1 MNYYYHYNHYYVMFF
16 IMILAGLLSTMNMW
30 ANKIDDIRFSLND
43 FYMIGLMVGWMIL
56 FMAIYYKDIY
66 PFLVGLIL
74 VLFNF
79 YAIRTQLFINEK
91 QYLLGMI
98 PHHSMAV
105 LMSKRLL
112 EKGDVTPKIK
122 NFVNNII
129 KNQSEEIQ
137 FMKDI
142 L

>member
-1 MNYYYHYNHYYVMFF
+1 MAVYYQD
-16 IMILAGLLSTMNMW
+16 L
-30 ANKIDDIRFSLND
+30 
-43 FYMIGLMVGWMIL
+43 
-56 FMAIYYKDIY
+56 Y
-66 PFLVGLIL
+66 PFLVGLLFIA
-74 VLFNF
+74 FNF
-79 YAIRTQLFINEK
+79 YAIRTQLFIDQN

-112 EKGDVTPKIK
+112 EKDNITPEIK
-122 NFVNNII
+122 NYVKKII

>member
-1 MNYYYHYNHYYVMFF
+1 
-16 IMILAGLLSTMNMW
+16 
-30 ANKIDDIRFSLND
+30 
-43 FYMIGLMVGWMIL
+43 
-56 FMAIYYKDIY
+56 
-66 PFLVGLIL
+66 
-74 VLFNF
+74 
-79 YAIRTQLFINEK
+79 
-91 QYLLGMI
+91 MI

-112 EKGDVTPKIK
+112 EKDNVTPEIRNYVKK
-122 NFVNNII
+122 II

>member
-1 MNYYYHYNHYYVMFF
+1 
-16 IMILAGLLSTMNMW
+16 MILAGLLSTMNMW

>member
-1 MNYYYHYNHYYVMFF
+1 MNRYHHYYVMFF
-16 IMILAGLLSTMNMW
+16 IMILSGLLSTMNMW
-30 ANKIDDIRFSLND
+30 ANKIDDVRFSLND
-43 FYMIGLMVGWMIL
+43 FYMIGLMIGWMIL
-56 FMAIYYKDIY
+56 FMAIYYKDLY

-105 LMSKRLL
+105 LMSKRLS
-112 EKGDVTPKIK
+112 EKNEVTPRIK
-122 NFVNNII
+122 NFINNII
-129 KNQSEEIQ
+129 QNQSEEIQ
-137 FMKDI
+137 FMKNI
-142 L
+142 LS

>member
-1 MNYYYHYNHYYVMFF
+1 
-16 IMILAGLLSTMNMW
+16 MILAGLLSTMNMW

-43 FYMIGLMVGWMIL
+43 LYMIGLMVGWMIL

-79 YAIRTQLFINEK
+79 YAIRVQLFINEK

-112 EKGDVTPKIK
+112 EKNDITSEIK
-122 NFVNNII
+122 NFANNIM

-137 FMKDI
+137 FMKNRVK
-142 L
+142 

>member
-1 MNYYYHYNHYYVMFF
+1 MNRYHHYYVMFF

-43 FYMIGLMVGWMIL
+43 LYMIGLMVGWMIL

-79 YAIRTQLFINEK
+79 YAIRVQLFINEK

-112 EKGDVTPKIK
+112 EKNDITSEIK
-122 NFVNNII
+122 NFANNIM

-137 FMKDI
+137 FMKNRVK
-142 L
+142 